1 MLIDAFMGF
10 NELKLAE
17 FRIKYLQNYVDR
29 TIILE
34 SSITHSGR
42 EKPLYFTDWLN
53 SRIEFLPKVQVI
65 TVDLS
70 KLTENW
76 ERERYSRS
84 FLYDYILL
92 NYPNSKFI
100 FSDLDEIP
108 SCDQVQTFL
117 DCDTYMKFSCLTYF
131 RRANYRMEGRG
142 RNWNRGV
149 FGVTNLPRIEQGG
162 RFSKL
167 PLVSSSSPG
176 GHFSYLDYQEGSI
189 SKKLE
194 SFAHQELNFDLLKSK
209 EFIDFCDKY
218 SLSHIGGARHPGFG
232 FISKLRFEELTTI
245 QKSLY
250 EFDPTFFDFKNVRV
264 GLPSRIMA
272 AVVVSTLINH
282 PNVHSVFS
290 EYFIGKRTWAQ
301 FLIVKYTLKELLT
314 LTYCRLRRGIKRCS
328 VFFRYVFT
336 SNFHIWQKKS

>member
-17 FRIKYLQNYVDR
+17 FRIRYLQKYVNQ

-42 EKPLYFTDWLN
+42 DKPLYFTDWLN
-53 SRIEFLPKVQVI
+53 SNTEFLPKVQVI

-84 FLYDYILL
+84 FLYEYILL

-149 FGVTNLPRIEQGG
+149 FGITNLPRIEQGG

-176 GHFSYLDYQEGSI
+176 GHFSYLDYQDDSI

-194 SFAHQELNFDLLKSK
+194 SFAHQELNFEFLKSK
-209 EFIDFCDKY
+209 EFMDFCDKY
-218 SLSHIGGARHPGFG
+218 SLSHIGGARHSGFG
-232 FISKLRFEELTTI
+232 LLTKLRFEELTSI
-245 QKSLY
+245 QKSLHSF
-250 EFDPTFFDFKNVRV
+250 EAKFFDFDYCKS
-264 GLPSRIMA
+264 GHAPRIA
-272 AVVVSTLINH
+272 ASIIVSTAINNPQRGDLIFQTFIKQNKKLTMQ
-282 PNVHSVFS
+282 SVNFIFI
-290 EYFIGKRTWAQ
+290 ELYFIFLNHLIALVKKAVHWKRT
-301 FLIVKYTLKELLT
+301 
-314 LTYCRLRRGIKRCS
+314 
-328 VFFRYVFT
+328 
-336 SNFHIWQKKS
+336 

>member
-34 SSITHSGR
+34 SNITHSGR

-117 DCDTYMKFSCLTYF
+117 DCDTYLKFSCLTYF
-131 RRANYRMEGRG
+131 RCANYRMEGRG

-149 FGVTNLPRIEQGG
+149 FGITNLPRIEQGG
-162 RFSKL
+162 RYSKL

-176 GHFSYLDYQEGSI
+176 GHFSYLDYEKGSI

-232 FISKLRFEELTTI
+232 FLTKLRFEELTSI
-245 QKSLY
+245 QKSLHNF
-250 EFDPTFFDFKNVRV
+250 ESKFFDFEYYKF
-264 GLPSRIMA
+264 GHASRIA
-272 AVVVSTLINH
+272 ASILVSAAINNPQRGDLIFQTFIKKSGKLTMQSINFIF
-282 PNVHSVFS
+282 V
-290 EYFIGKRTWAQ
+290 ELYFI
-301 FLIVKYTLKELLT
+301 FLKHLIALVKKAVY
-314 LTYCRLRRGIKRCS
+314 
-328 VFFRYVFT
+328 
-336 SNFHIWQKKS
+336 WQRI

>member
-108 SCDQVQTFL
+108 SCDQVQKFL

-131 RRANYRMEGRG
+131 RRANYRMEGRR

-149 FGVTNLPRIEQGG
+149 FGITNLPRIEQGG

-218 SLSHIGGARHPGFG
+218 SLSHIGGARHSGSG
-232 FISKLRFEELTTI
+232 FISKLRYGELTTI
-245 QKSLY
+245 QKCLY
-250 EFDPTFFDFKNVRV
+250 EFNPTFFDFKNVRV
-264 GLPSRIMA
+264 GFLSRIVA
-272 AVVVSTLINH
+272 AVVVSTIINH
-282 PNVHSVFS
+282 PKSRNLLFESIIRKRMKVSVLIFKYILIEICYIICCHIS
-290 EYFIGKRTWAQ
+290 AWMKRIIRFFGINSFLASVLGK
-301 FLIVKYTLKELLT
+301 
-314 LTYCRLRRGIKRCS
+314 
-328 VFFRYVFT
+328 
-336 SNFHIWQKKS
+336 

>member
-70 KLTENW
+70 KLNGNW

-108 SCDQVQTFL
+108 SCDQVQKFL

-131 RRANYRMEGRG
+131 RRANYRMEGRR

-149 FGVTNLPRIEQGG
+149 FGITNLPRIEQGG

-176 GHFSYLDYQEGSI
+176 GHFSYLDHQEDSI

-194 SFAHQELNFDLLKSK
+194 SFAHQELNFESLKSK
-209 EFIDFCDKY
+209 EFMDYCDKY
-218 SLSHIGGARHPGFG
+218 SLSHIGGARHSGFG
-232 FISKLRFEELTTI
+232 LLTKLRFLELTSI
-245 QKSLY
+245 QKSLHSF
-250 EFDPTFFDFKNVRV
+250 ETKFFDFEYCKSGNA
-264 GLPSRIMA
+264 SRFAASIIVSA
-272 AVVVSTLINH
+272 AVNNPKEADLIFRTFIKKDIKVSVQSIKFIFIEL
-282 PNVHSVFS
+282 
-290 EYFIGKRTWAQ
+290 YFILLEH
-301 FLIVKYTLKELLT
+301 LIAL
-314 LTYCRLRRGIKRCS
+314 IKKAI
-328 VFFRYVFT
+328 
-336 SNFHIWQKKS
+336 H